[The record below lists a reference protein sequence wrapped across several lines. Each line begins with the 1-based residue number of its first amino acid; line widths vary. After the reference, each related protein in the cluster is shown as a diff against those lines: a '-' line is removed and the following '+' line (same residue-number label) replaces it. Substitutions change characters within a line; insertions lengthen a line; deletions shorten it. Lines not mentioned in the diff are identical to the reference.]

1 VAPVGR
7 RLLTGRPAVHAIAT
21 QLVVR
26 RPARLA
32 YAVLAVALLACAV
45 VVIVVLGASWW
56 QAAAFGLAPDLAVLY
71 GIAPGLAGGQLHPRA
86 VRLHNA
92 VHRFWGPLA
101 LALVAIVAGLPLG
114 YLAGAL
120 GWAVHVAFDR
130 AIGLRLRSPD
140 GFQRDPA

>member
-71 GIAPGLAGGQLHPRA
+71 GIARGQLHLRA